1 MPKGNATK
9 EFIESLQLKP
19 GQVVYKCPKCCSIKP
34 DRAHH
39 CRYPCP
45 PPNPHLSHA
54 LEQCPPLLW
63 APDHCDSLSISVSSP
78 DWKGHLVWAQDTCP
92 KT

>member
-1 MPKGNATK
+1 MIQLRLGTLCPPFVTVVGSTALSLALALALSLSLSLSLQGAVPKGNATK

-39 CRYPCP
+39 CR
-45 PPNPHLSHA
+45 
-54 LEQCPPLLW
+54 
-63 APDHCDSLSISVSSP
+63 
-78 DWKGHLVWAQDTCP
+78 
-92 KT
+92 